1 MITTGSFLKL
11 GQFANMHLSQFPS
24 LLEMTP
30 SFEAFCQ
37 AAGPAPVCSAV
48 VLLQALSSAV
58 SWEMFLVSKDSLPSP
73 GITAVQNCRD

>member
-37 AAGPAPVCSAV
+37 AAGPAPVRSAV

-58 SWEMFLVSKDSLPSP
+58 SWEMFLVSKDF
-73 GITAVQNCRD
+73 TAFPRNHSSAEL